1 MSTSVDYHSFQT
13 EKESLFSLLS
23 ENYSL
28 LKTKYV
34 CSFDF
39 SKFTVGRN
47 LTNILTVTNNSVS
60 QDLCDETSKF
70 SVGQDLCKDTT
81 KFTVVRNR
89 TNLLIVTKDL
99 VRQNLCEDIS
109 KFTVVRNHTNV
120 LIVTNAFHLSQ
131 I

>member
-1 MSTSVDYHSFQT
+1 M
-13 EKESLFSLLS
+13 
-23 ENYSL
+23 
-28 LKTKYV
+28 

-39 SKFTVGRN
+39 SKFTVARN
-47 LTNILTVTNNSVS
+47 LANILTVTNNSVS

-81 KFTVVRNR
+81 KFTVVRNH

-99 VRQNLCEDIS
+99 VSQNLCEDIS

-120 LIVTNAFHLSQ
+120 LIVTNVFHLSQ

>member
-1 MSTSVDYHSFQT
+1 MCAALTSQ
-13 EKESLFSLLS
+13 SL
-23 ENYSL
+23 
-28 LKTKYV
+28 V
-34 CSFDF
+34 
-39 SKFTVGRN
+39 VRN

-60 QDLCDETSKF
+60 QDLCEETSKF
-70 SVGQDLCKDTT
+70 SVGQDLCKDIT

-99 VRQNLCEDIS
+99 VSQNLCEEIS

-120 LIVTNAFHLSQ
+120 LIVTNVFHLSQ

>member
-1 MSTSVDYHSFQT
+1 M
-13 EKESLFSLLS
+13 
-23 ENYSL
+23 
-28 LKTKYV
+28 

-39 SKFTVGRN
+39 SKFTVARN
-47 LTNILTVTNNSVS
+47 LANILIVTNNSVS
-60 QDLCDETSKF
+60 QDLCEETSKF

-99 VRQNLCEDIS
+99 VSQNLCEDIL

-120 LIVTNAFHLSQ
+120 LIVTNVFHLSQ